1 MSIDSFDFATGKKI
15 DARKRRVILS
25 DIDMEDLS
33 AIQKVLRELRFTIL
47 GKEQSLRALLEL
59 VRKHK
64 IGVLMLDIDNPEVNI
79 DEHLPAIQEKFP
91 EMLVILMSAKADKAI
106 FQKSIT
112 MGAAGFLVRPINP
125 DSLKKVLS
133 TIE

>member
-15 DARKRRVILS
+15 DTRKRRVILS
-25 DIDMEDLS
+25 DIDMDDLS

-64 IGVLMLDIDNPEVNI
+64 VGVLMLDIDNPEVNI

-91 EMLVILMSAKADKAI
+91 EMLVILMSSTADKAI
-106 FQKSIT
+106 FQKAVT